1 MSSQSRTPPGPERVF
16 ETLFAHQRTAALKA
30 AIDLDIFTA
39 IGEGVDTVAALANRC
54 KATAR
59 GVRILC
65 DYLAILGFLTKQDQR
80 YALTEESAKY
90 LDRRSPACIASIAD
104 FMTLPEKLDAFKD
117 LAAVIRAGR
126 PALSQGKGSISPENP
141 IWVSF
146 ARSMGAMQVPAAR
159 ELARIVNAGAAGKWK
174 VLDIAAGHGVYG
186 IELAKQNP
194 NAEVFAQDWAAVLDV
209 AEENA
214 RAAGVARRFHRLPGS
229 AFEVEFGS
237 GYDIVLITGFLH
249 HFGPAEIE
257 GLLRKVR
264 SALAPGGVVVT
275 VDFVPNEDRLSPP
288 RAAAFSMEMLG
299 TTVSGD
305 AYTFSEYERMFRNA
319 GFSSNELRP
328 AMASGHS
335 LILSKV

>member
-1 MSSQSRTPPGPERVF
+1 MASQSRTQSGPERLF
-16 ETLFAHQRTAALKA
+16 ETLSAHQRTAALKA
-30 AIDLDIFTA
+30 GIELDIFTA
-39 IGEGVDTVAALANRC
+39 IGEGDDTVAALARRC
-54 KATAR
+54 KAPER

-65 DYLAILGFLTKQDQR
+65 DYLVILGFLTKQDR
-80 YALTEESAKY
+80 CYALTAESATY
-90 LDRRSPACIASIAD
+90 LDRRSPDSVASIAD
-104 FMTLPEKLDAFKD
+104 FLTLPEKLDAFKD
-117 LAAVIRAGR
+117 LASVIRTGR
-126 PALSQGKGSISPENP
+126 PALSRGEGSISPDNP
-141 IWVSF
+141 IWVHF
-146 ARSMGAMQVPAAR
+146 ARAMGVTQIPVAR
-159 ELARIVNAGAAGKWK
+159 ELARVVDAAAGKKWR

-194 NAEVFAQDWAAVLDV
+194 NADIFAQDWDAVLDV

-214 RAAGVARRFHRLPGS
+214 LASGVDGRFHRLPGS
-229 AFEVEFGS
+229 AFEVNFGS

-264 SALAPGGVVVT
+264 SALTPGGLVVT
-275 VDFVPNEDRLSPP
+275 VDFVPNEDRVSPS

-305 AYTFSEYERMFRNA
+305 SYPFSEYERMFQNA

-328 AMASGHS
+328 VLPSGHS
-335 LILSKV
+335 LILSRI